1 MTFRLWPDAL
11 FGRLALILV
20 IGMFG
25 GQLLTSTIW
34 FETHD
39 NRTLEIPSRLFA
51 SRLADTLRL
60 LQTAPDQTA
69 RQTLARQLEDSSY
82 QLRWIEA
89 PVPAPSPSHTVAQRA
104 TEDLLASVL
113 AQRLH
118 EHVPLRL
125 IDAELAD
132 DTGRHRGIFSL
143 FDSRMPS
150 GDFHVQIQAPGGV
163 WLDVTAQEGQAGR
176 QSEPRKLVIEYL
188 LRIYAIR
195 FIAALLFALVAVR
208 IAVQPLRRLAVAA
221 EALGKNVYRPSL
233 RLFGPREVRVAAQS
247 FNSMQQQLIRS
258 IEERTRLLASISH
271 DLRSPL
277 TRLRLRAEML
287 PEAASRERL
296 CTDLDEMDAMVHSTL
311 DFVQGVE
318 ITEPR
323 HQIDIDSLLRALCDD
338 LAETGARVGFD
349 GHAAAPVSGYPR
361 NLKRCLQN
369 LLDNAILHGGSASVQ
384 IHDDRDAVRI
394 TISDEGP
401 GIAGKDML
409 ERVFEPYFRAQPDKT
424 DGTGLGLTIAKSIAM
439 AHGGTLVLSNRAE
452 RGLDAVLTLPR
463 EPHG

>member
-1 MTFRLWPDAL
+1 MKLRLWPDTL

-20 IGMFG
+20 VGMFG

-60 LQTAPDQTA
+60 LQIAPDQAA
-69 RQTLARQLEDSSY
+69 RQTLVRQLEDRNY

-89 PVPAPSPSHTVAQRA
+89 PAPAPSPSHTVAQRA

-118 EHVPLRL
+118 RHVPLRL
-125 IDAELAD
+125 IDAELTD

-150 GDFHVQIQAPGGV
+150 GDFHVQIQAPGGA
-163 WLDVTAQEGQAGR
+163 WLDITAQEGQAGR
-176 QSEPRKLVIEYL
+176 QSEPRTLVIEYL

-221 EALGKNVYRPSL
+221 DALGKNVYRASL
-233 RLFGPREVRVAAQS
+233 KLSGPREVRVAAQS

-258 IEERTRLLASISH
+258 IDERTRLLASISH

-277 TRLRLRAEML
+277 TKLRLRAEML
-287 PEAASRERL
+287 PDAASRERF

-338 LAETGARVGFD
+338 LVETGTRVELD
-349 GHAAAPVSGYPR
+349 GHAAAPLSGYPR

-369 LLDNAILHGGSASVQ
+369 LLDNAILHGGSASVH

-409 ERVFEPYFRAQPDKT
+409 DRVFEPYFRAQPGNT
-424 DGTGLGLTIAKSIAM
+424 EGTGLGLTIAKSIAM

-463 EPHG
+463 EPQG

>member
-1 MTFRLWPDAL
+1 MKFRLWPDTL

-39 NRTLEIPSRLFA
+39 NRTLEIPSRLFS
-51 SRLADTLRL
+51 SRLADTVRL
-60 LQTAPDQTA
+60 LQAAPDQAA
-69 RQTLARQLEDSSY
+69 RQNLARQLEDSSY

-89 PVPAPSPSHTVAQRA
+89 PLPAQSHTVAQRA
-104 TEDLLASVL
+104 TEDLLASVI

-125 IDAELAD
+125 IDAELTD

-176 QSEPRKLVIEYL
+176 QTEPRKLVIEYL

-233 RLFGPREVRVAAQS
+233 QLFGPREVRVAAQS

-287 PEAASRERL
+287 PDATSRERL

-338 LAETGARVGFD
+338 LAETGARVELD

-409 ERVFEPYFRAQPDKT
+409 ERVFEPYFRARPGKT
-424 DGTGLGLTIAKSIAM
+424 NGTGLGLTIAKSIAM
-439 AHGGTLVLSNRAE
+439 AHGGTLVLSHRAE

>member
-1 MTFRLWPDAL
+1 MSRMKLRLWPDAL

-39 NRTLEIPSRLFA
+39 HQTLEIPSRVFA

-60 LQTAPDQTA
+60 MQDAPDNAA
-69 RQTLARQLEDSSY
+69 REALAKQLGGEHY
-82 QLRWIEA
+82 TLRWIDKPGVA
-89 PVPAPSPSHTVAQRA
+89 PAPSVAQR
-104 TEDLLASVL
+104 TVEDLLQDVL

-118 EHVPLRL
+118 RQVPLHL
-125 IDAELAD
+125 MDAELID
-132 DTGRHRGIFSL
+132 DSGRYRGIFSL

-150 GDFHVQIQAPGGV
+150 GDFHVQVQAPGGA

-176 QSEPRKLVIEYL
+176 QSEPHTLLIEYL

-195 FIAALLFALVAVR
+195 FVAALLFALVAVR

-233 RLFGPREVRVAAQS
+233 ALSGPREVRVAAQS
-247 FNSMQQQLIRS
+247 FNVMQQQLIRS

-277 TRLRLRAEML
+277 TRLRLRTEML
-287 PEAASRERL
+287 QDTASRDRL
-296 CTDLDEMDAMVHSTL
+296 SADLDEMDAMVHTTL

-323 HQIDIDSLLRALCDD
+323 HQIDIDSMLGGLCDD
-338 LAETGARVGFD
+338 LAETGAKIELS
-349 GHAAAPVSGYPR
+349 GHAGAPVSGYPR

-369 LLDNAILHGGSASVQ
+369 LLDNAIRHGGSASVH
-384 IHDDRDAVRI
+384 IRDERDTVHI
-394 TISDEGP
+394 VISDEGP
-401 GIAGKDML
+401 GIESEEML
-409 ERVFEPYFRAQPDKT
+409 ERVFEPYFRAQPGKT
-424 DGTGLGLTIAKSIAM
+424 HGSGLGLTIAKSIAM
-439 AHGGTLVLSNRAE
+439 AHGGTLVLRNRST

-463 EPHG
+463 G

>member
-1 MTFRLWPDAL
+1 MKFRLWPDAL

-39 NRTLEIPSRLFA
+39 HRTLEIPSRVFA

-60 LQTAPDQTA
+60 MQDAPDNAA
-69 RQTLARQLEDSSY
+69 REALAGQLGDDHY
-82 QLRWIEA
+82 TLRWIDKPGVA
-89 PVPAPSPSHTVAQRA
+89 PAPSVAQR
-104 TEDLLASVL
+104 TVEDLLQDVL

-118 EHVPLRL
+118 RQVPLHL
-125 IDAELAD
+125 LDAELID
-132 DTGRHRGIFSL
+132 DSGRHRGIFSL

-150 GDFHVQIQAPGGV
+150 GDFHVQVQTPGGA

-176 QSEPRKLVIEYL
+176 QSEPRTLVIEYL

-195 FIAALLFALVAVR
+195 FVAALLFALVAVR

-221 EALGKNVYRPSL
+221 EALGTNVYRPSL
-233 RLFGPREVRVAAQS
+233 ELSGPREVRVAAQS
-247 FNSMQQQLIRS
+247 FNAMQQQLIRS

-277 TRLRLRAEML
+277 TRLRLRTEML
-287 PEAASRERL
+287 PDAASRERL
-296 CTDLDEMDAMVHSTL
+296 SADLDEMDAMVHTTL

-323 HQIDIDSLLRALCDD
+323 HQIDIDSMLGGLCDD
-338 LAETGARVGFD
+338 LAETGAKVALE
-349 GHAAAPVSGYPR
+349 GHAGAPVSGYPR

-369 LLDNAILHGGSASVQ
+369 LLDNAIRHGGSASVF
-384 IHDDRDAVRI
+384 IRDERNTVRI

-401 GIAGKDML
+401 GIESEEML
-409 ERVFEPYFRAQPDKT
+409 ERVFEPYFRAQPGKT
-424 DGTGLGLTIAKSIAM
+424 HGSGLGLTIAKSIAM
-439 AHGGTLVLSNRAE
+439 AHGGTLVLRNRST
-452 RGLDAVLTLPR
+452 RGLDAILTLPR
-463 EPHG
+463 G